1 MKAQGQEE
9 GTLSPE
15 ETSWIMARTECPAGD
30 KEQLYSVSIYSFQ
43 V

>member
-15 ETSWIMARTECPAGD
+15 ETSWINGTYFSVWALKSNLALAG
-30 KEQLYSVSIYSFQ
+30 LI
-43 V
+43 